1 MKNLLQKLIK
11 PRQSQELSQ
20 NQPQSPSPNL
30 LNYRFTDTS
39 FLASNQNQIIN
50 LFRYPILTIQIV
62 FILVVIAN
70 FITNKQLDAVEHRV
84 TELESNLLEKSS
96 IYEQSRQVHKQ
107 IERYKAVDSNR
118 LLYNK
123 RTEELI
129 SLLPPSV
136 EVKSLVL
143 KSGDTTS
150 LVMLT
155 KLEVNDALSVALLIN
170 RFLEVPDVEHV
181 VLSSA
186 SLLTYKDS
194 YEVALEVGMR

>member
-1 MKNLLQKLIK
+1 M
-11 PRQSQELSQ
+11 
-20 NQPQSPSPNL
+20 
-30 LNYRFTDTS
+30 
-39 FLASNQNQIIN
+39 
-50 LFRYPILTIQIV
+50 
-62 FILVVIAN
+62 VIAN